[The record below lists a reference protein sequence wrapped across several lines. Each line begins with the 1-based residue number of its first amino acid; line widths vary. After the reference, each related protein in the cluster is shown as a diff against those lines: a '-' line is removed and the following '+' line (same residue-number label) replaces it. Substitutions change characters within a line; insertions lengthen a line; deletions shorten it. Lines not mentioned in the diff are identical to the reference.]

1 MSESLPAGLKT
12 EEYSSSIRPQDD
24 LYRYVNGTW
33 LDETEIPEDK
43 ARWGAF
49 NQLAEQAEADVRE
62 IIESAAKA
70 VEAGTATGDEAK
82 IGALF
87 NSFMDAERAEKLG
100 TAPIQKQL
108 AAVDQIT
115 TVPELLKALGEAD
128 RSGVASAIGFYVEPD
143 PGNPKRKLPFITQS
157 GISLP
162 DESYYREDSFAE
174 IRSEF
179 RKHVERMLRL
189 AGVENPDAEAERI
202 VTLETEIASNH
213 WDNVRTRDAVASYN
227 PMSWSETVALAG
239 VDLNPWL
246 AGVSNNRPELFTE
259 VVINQPSFVESF
271 AKLFT
276 KEHLEQWKAWLRW
289 HIIRSASPYLS
300 EDFVNENFAFV
311 GTTLSG
317 IPVLRERWKRGVS
330 VVDSALGEAVGREYV
345 AKHYPP
351 DAKAQMDVLVHNLI
365 EAYRASITNL
375 EWMSPETRE
384 RALEKLDKFTPKVG
398 HPEQWRDY
406 SALEISAD
414 DLLGNMRS
422 ASEFA
427 HDRELEKIADPT
439 VPDDWFMTPQTVNAY
454 YHPLMNEIVFPAAI
468 LQPPFF
474 DPHRDAAANYGG
486 IGAVIGHEIGH
497 GFDDQG
503 SRYDGDGA
511 LRDWWSDDD
520 RAAFEER
527 TGALIAQY
535 NELVPLGLND
545 EHHVNGAL
553 TIGENIGDLGGLGI
567 AIKAYQLSLNGG
579 EDPVIDGLTGLQRLL
594 LSWAQV
600 WQQKSRDENAI
611 QMLAVDPHSP
621 NEFRCNQIVR
631 NLDEFY
637 NEFDVKESDALWLA
651 PEERVTIW

>member
-1 MSESLPAGLKT
+1 MSDSLPAGLNT
-12 EEYSSSIRPQDD
+12 DDYSTSIRPQDD
-24 LYRYVNGTW
+24 LYRYVNGSW
-33 LDETEIPEDK
+33 LDATEIPEDK

-62 IIESAAKA
+62 IIEQAAASEK
-70 VEAGTATGDEAK
+70 AGTANGVEAK

-87 NSFMDAERAEKLG
+87 NSFMDDERAEALG
-100 TAPIQKQL
+100 VAPIKAQL
-108 AAVDQIT
+108 DAVDQIT
-115 TVPELLKALGEAD
+115 TVPELLSALGAAD
-128 RSGVASAIGFYVEPD
+128 RAGVASAIGFYVEPD

-162 DESYYREDSFAE
+162 DESYYREDSFAQ
-174 IRSEF
+174 IRTEF
-179 RKHVERMLRL
+179 RKHLERMLRL
-189 AGVENPDAEAERI
+189 ADLPDPDAQAERI
-202 VTLETEIASNH
+202 VTLETEIASHH
-213 WDNVRTRDAVASYN
+213 WDNVRTRDAVATYN
-227 PMSWSETVALAG
+227 PKTWSETLTMAG

-246 AGVSNNRPELFTE
+246 DAVSGGKPELFAE
-259 VVINQPSFVESF
+259 LVVSEPSFVEAL
-271 AKLFT
+271 AKLLT
-276 KEHLEQWKAWLRW
+276 TEHLEQWKSWLRW
-289 HIIRSASPYLS
+289 QIIRSASPYLS
-300 EDFVNENFAFV
+300 SDFVDENFAFV

-330 VVDSALGEAVGREYV
+330 VVDAALGEAVGREYV
-345 AKHYPP
+345 AKHFPP
-351 DAKAQMDVLVHNLI
+351 EAKAQMDVLVNNLI
-365 EAYRASITNL
+365 EAYRSSITEL

-398 HPEQWRDY
+398 HPDQWRDY
-406 SALEISAD
+406 SELEISAD
-414 DLLGNMRS
+414 DILGNVRRS
-422 ASEFA
+422 ALFE
-427 HDRELEKIADPT
+427 HDRQLAKIADPNL
-439 VPDDWFMTPQTVNAY
+439 PDDWYMTPQTVNAY

-468 LQPPFF
+468 LQYPFF
-474 DPHRDAAANYGG
+474 DPNRDAAANYGG

-511 LRDWWSDDD
+511 LRDWWSDAD

-535 NELVPLGLND
+535 NELVPEGLAPEN
-545 EHHVNGAL
+545 HVNGAL

-567 AIKAYQLSLNGG
+567 AIKAYQLSLGGG

-594 LSWAQV
+594 LSWALV
-600 WQQKSRDENAI
+600 WQQKAREENAI

-637 NEFDVKESDALWLA
+637 DAFEVTESDALWLA
-651 PEERVTIW
+651 PEQRVTIW